1 MSKAKVVPIKGKRC
15 PVCGRPVQQEFR
27 PFCSRRCADKDLG
40 QWLTGAYRV
49 PTEEAPDDAGGA
61 SERPDDDRREP

>member
-15 PVCGRPVQQEFR
+15 PLCGRPAQADFK

-49 PTEEAPDDAGGA
+49 PTEEAPDDRDGA
-61 SERPDDDRREP
+61 PEGLGDDRRES

>member
-15 PVCGRPVQQEFR
+15 PVCGRPAQQEFR

-49 PTEEAPDDAGGA
+49 PTEESPDDAGGA
-61 SERPDDDRREP
+61 SERSGDDPREP